1 MNWRD
6 YIHSDPEILGG
17 KPVFKG
23 TRIKVELLL
32 ELVGAGWD
40 EKRII
45 DEYTGILPE
54 HFRAAAAFAAEFLAD
69 ETYVAVA
76 QAKAA

>member
-1 MNWRD
+1 M
-6 YIHSDPEILGG
+6 
-17 KPVFKG
+17 
-23 TRIKVELLL
+23 ELLL

-40 EKRII
+40 EQRII